1 MGKLPP
7 EGENNLWYEYNDSNT
22 VIVFV
27 HGILSDS
34 RGCWLY
40 QDKTNPENSKYWPE
54 MILED
59 KRIGKVSIFLGGFY
73 TKFDSGDYKVENCS
87 YEIFKALNRTDKE
100 GRQPPIS
107 KKNIVFICHSTGGI
121 VIRYMLEREQAV
133 FKDKNIGLILI
144 ASPSYGSKLENRLD
158 WLATLYNQQLGKQLK
173 WGNAE
178 LQDIDGRF
186 RDLLNDK
193 KIPCLF
199 GTEAYE
205 NHFIFH
211 RKFLPDKT
219 RVVTKE
225 SAGRYFGA
233 PVLLRNTDH
242 FSTVKPHSFNHP
254 AHELVVDFW
263 EKYGNY
269 LKTDADAGT
278 VSASDDKQRI
288 TGNTGE
294 ESNTMRENSTA
305 TGKKIV
311 IICANQ
317 DSETAQ
323 RIYDDLKKLKC
334 RPWLAD
340 IDVVAGQFPDQEF
353 RKEMKGSDY
362 VLLLLSKHSLTQ
374 RGSVQKQIKK
384 ALDIFDEFP
393 TGEIFLIPVQL
404 DNTEPQDEVLENLR
418 SADFRSSYEMGF
430 KEIIKAIG
438 MKKIVPTPPDP
449 ITIKIII
456 NLTFEQKAELID
468 ALLKCSTMLNS
479 RETVV
484 NNLRADIKNR
494 IRIGN
499 NAQTDIENIVTVC
512 DVFEN
517 GIAELI
523 DRVRYF
529 EGPTIHMKNLEN
541 VIKRMGVQ

>member
-1 MGKLPP
+1 MRKLPP

-40 QDKTNPENSKYWPE
+40 NDKTNPENNRYWPE
-54 MILED
+54 MILEE

-100 GRQPPIS
+100 GRQPPIN

-242 FSTVKPHSFNHP
+242 FSTVKPHSFDHP

-263 EKYGNY
+263 EKYGIY
-269 LKTDADAGT
+269 LKTNADGGVMPISDEKQEPAGNAGET
-278 VSASDDKQRI
+278 SDSMKTNNANI
-288 TGNTGE
+288 SPYSS
-294 ESNTMRENSTA
+294 SN
-305 TGKKIV
+305 TGKKIF
-311 IICANQ
+311 IICAEEDNN
-317 DSETAQ
+317 TAK
-323 RIYDDLKKLKC
+323 RIYNDLKLLGC
-334 RPWLAD
+334 NPWLAA
-340 IDVVAGQFPDQEF
+340 IDVKAGQYSDQIF
-353 RKEMKGSDY
+353 RSVMEESDY
-362 VLLLLSKHSLTQ
+362 VLALLSKHSLTQ
-374 RGSVQKQIKK
+374 RGMALKQLKK
-384 ALDIFDEFP
+384 ALDIFEEFP
-393 TGEIFLIPVQL
+393 SGDIFLIPLQL
-404 DNTEPQDEVLENLR
+404 DETKPQEEALRNLKP
-418 SADFRSSYEMGF
+418 ADFRSSYETGF
-430 KEIIKAIG
+430 KEIVRA
-438 MKKIVPTPPDP
+438 VAP
-449 ITIKIII
+449 
-456 NLTFEQKAELID
+456 EQYL
-468 ALLKCSTMLNS
+468 
-479 RETVV
+479 
-484 NNLRADIKNR
+484 
-494 IRIGN
+494 
-499 NAQTDIENIVTVC
+499 
-512 DVFEN
+512 
-517 GIAELI
+517 
-523 DRVRYF
+523 
-529 EGPTIHMKNLEN
+529 
-541 VIKRMGVQ
+541 